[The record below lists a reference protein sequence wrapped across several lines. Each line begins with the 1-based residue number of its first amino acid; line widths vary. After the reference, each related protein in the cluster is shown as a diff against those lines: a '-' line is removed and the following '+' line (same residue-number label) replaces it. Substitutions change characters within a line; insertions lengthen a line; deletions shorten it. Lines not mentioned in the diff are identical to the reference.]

1 MEGFPSPKHLLLL
14 LFTAALLL
22 VSLSLRSFPTIRSL
36 SSHRY
41 SFRGGSTGTDG
52 AGETLHVHKNP
63 YHPLDP
69 LTYNEIKAI
78 RSILASHPD
87 FASPNTFPSI
97 HSLSLL
103 EPEKAVVLAW
113 RPGDTLPPRRAVVV
127 AYSANH
133 THVLPVDIASRSV
146 LRHVVRARPAGYPS
160 LTPEEMERATKAAAA
175 HPDVINAV
183 FYRGLNPSSGVVCGP
198 LASGWYGP
206 EEENR
211 RVIKVQCYAKSPN
224 FYMSPVEGLTV
235 TVDVDTGGVI
245 RVSDQGLGIPVPRN
259 RDTDY
264 RYESQKRMP
273 TTEAVAVNPMSMEQ
287 AGKPS
292 MRVGAGGHAVRWA
305 GWEVHIRPDA
315 RAGMVVSRARFR
327 DPEGGGAWRDVM
339 YKGMVSELFVPY
351 MDPGEGWYFKTY
363 MDAGEYGMGT
373 NAFPLLRLNDCPRN
387 AIYMDAVFA
396 AADGTPFVR
405 PDVVCVFERYEG
417 DVAWRHTEKPVF
429 GYDIREARPKVTL
442 VARMVASVGNYDYT
456 VDWEFQMDGLIRVKV
471 SLSGMLMVKAT
482 AYGNL
487 SQVPE
492 GEDLYGTLV
501 ADNIVG
507 VVHDHFVTFY
517 LDMDVDG
524 PSNSFVKVHMET
536 QETAPGESPRKSYM
550 KVVREVARTE
560 EDAKVKL
567 KLYDPSEFHVVNPS
581 RLSKLGN
588 PSGYKLVPGA
598 TAVSLLDLDDPP
610 QKRAA
615 FTNNQI
621 WVTPYNRSEEWAGG
635 LLAYQSHG
643 DDNLA
648 VWSQRDRKIENEDI
662 VLWYTMGFHHVPC
675 QEDYPIM
682 PTVFS
687 TFDLK
692 PVNFFRINPIIR
704 AAPYTEE
711 DLPVCSGVHATL

>member
-14 LFTAALLL
+14 LFTTTLLL

-36 SSHRY
+36 SSRRL
-41 SFRGGSTGTDG
+41 SLRGGSTGTDG
-52 AGETLHVHKNP
+52 AGETMHVHKDP

-103 EPEKAVVLAW
+103 EPEKAVVLGW
-113 RPGDTLPPRRAVVV
+113 RPGDTLPPRRALVV

-133 THVLPVDIASRSV
+133 THVLPVDIASRRV

-160 LTPEEMERATKAAAA
+160 LTPEDMERATKAAAA
-175 HPDVINAV
+175 HPDVINAIL
-183 FYRGLNPSSGVVCGP
+183 YRGLNPSSGVICGP

-235 TVDVDTGGVI
+235 TVDVDTDGVI

-264 RYESQKRMP
+264 RYESQRRMP

-287 AGKPS
+287 AGRPS
-292 MRVGAGGHAVRWA
+292 MRVGAGGHMVRWA

-417 DVAWRHTEKPVF
+417 DVAWRHTENPLF
-429 GYDIREARPKVTL
+429 GYDVSIIREARPKVTL

-456 VDWEFQMDGLIRVKV
+456 VDWEFQMDGLIR
-471 SLSGMLMVKAT
+471 
-482 AYGNL
+482 
-487 SQVPE
+487 
-492 GEDLYGTLV
+492 
-501 ADNIVG
+501 
-507 VVHDHFVTFY
+507 
-517 LDMDVDG
+517 
-524 PSNSFVKVHMET
+524 
-536 QETAPGESPRKSYM
+536 
-550 KVVREVARTE
+550 
-560 EDAKVKL
+560 AKVGL
-567 KLYDPSEFHVVNPS
+567 WHM
-581 RLSKLGN
+581 
-588 PSGYKLVPGA
+588 GA
-598 TAVSLLDLDDPP
+598 
-610 QKRAA
+610 QKDQAE
-615 FTNNQI
+615 Q
-621 WVTPYNRSEEWAGG
+621 
-635 LLAYQSHG
+635 
-643 DDNLA
+643 
-648 VWSQRDRKIENEDI
+648 K
-662 VLWYTMGFHHVPC
+662 
-675 QEDYPIM
+675 
-682 PTVFS
+682 
-687 TFDLK
+687 K
-692 PVNFFRINPIIR
+692 PKQLMFV
-704 AAPYTEE
+704 
-711 DLPVCSGVHATL
+711 